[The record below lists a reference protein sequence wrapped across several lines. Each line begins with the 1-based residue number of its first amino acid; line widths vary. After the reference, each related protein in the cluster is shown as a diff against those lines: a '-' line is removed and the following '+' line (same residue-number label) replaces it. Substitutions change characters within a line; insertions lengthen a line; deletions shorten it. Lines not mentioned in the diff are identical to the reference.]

1 MSTQE
6 TRGHVPADHVVH
18 PEGIQPSAHA
28 VRDVIAP
35 MGAPERT
42 VNEKTGDQTPEQVAG
57 QLAAAGALAA
67 VRMGRATLPDDG
79 IVPLRKRPPLIAPDN
94 YPF

>member
-1 MSTQE
+1 MSIQE

-28 VRDVIAP
+28 VRAGIAP
-35 MGAPERT
+35 RGVVAET
-42 VNEKTGDQTPEQVAG
+42 LVVESGDQTPEQAAG
-57 QLAAAGALAA
+57 QLAAAGALAS